1 MRPYAEKLRH
11 AFDSPAAPKTT
22 SRPSFAVR
30 FVETLRSEC
39 LDWIIVLSRSHLNRV
54 LGTYAAH

>member
-1 MRPYAEKLRH
+1 VFWSEGAEVIQTPIRSPKAN
-11 AFDSPAAPKTT
+11 AFAE
-22 SRPSFAVR
+22 R

-54 LGTYAAH
+54 LRTYAAH